1 MFLTRFDI
9 FWRFRGRIYD
19 MFAVT
24 PEVRNGM
31 MNIYQI
37 SFWPCHFLLRTTLIS
52 FYDLFGMIFFPVWPL
67 WHEFFSHKF
76 FSHVFLAQIF
86 QKHIFMHILFHDVF
100 RMTVFA
106 TIIFGRLFWEWRF
119 YQKVLWNDILSHG
132 FSVKRFFPSRRPSMA
147 SPWLYGASI
156 VLLGSILNIKGPGFF
171 SMSLDSL

>member
-106 TIIFGRLFWEWRF
+106 TIIFGRLFWEWCF
-119 YQKVLWNDILSHG
+119 LSECSLEWHFEPWLFSEAILSVNGISLTIWCFYCFTGIDIKH
-132 FSVKRFFPSRRPSMA
+132 KRTRVFFYVIR
-147 SPWLYGASI
+147 
-156 VLLGSILNIKGPGFF
+156 
-171 SMSLDSL
+171 

>member
-76 FSHVFLAQIF
+76 FSHVLSHNFFKNTFLCTFCSMMSFAWLFLLRLFLAGF
-86 QKHIFMHILFHDVF
+86 FGNDVF
-100 RMTVFA
+100 
-106 TIIFGRLFWEWRF
+106 
-119 YQKVLWNDILSHG
+119 YQNVLWNDILSHG
-132 FSVKRFFPSRRPSMA
+132 FSVKRFCPSMA

-171 SMSLDSL
+171 SVSLDSL

>member
-52 FYDLFGMIFFPVWPL
+52 FYDLFGMIFFSGMTFVAWI
-67 WHEFFSHKF
+67 FFTQ
-76 FSHVFLAQIF
+76 VFQSCFVAQFF

-106 TIIFGRLFWEWRF
+106 TIIFGRLFWEWCF
-119 YQKVLWNDILSHG
+119 LSECSLEWHFEPWLFSEAILSVNGISLTIWCFYCFTGIDIKH
-132 FSVKRFFPSRRPSMA
+132 KRTRVFFYVIR
-147 SPWLYGASI
+147 
-156 VLLGSILNIKGPGFF
+156 
-171 SMSLDSL
+171 

>member
-1 MFLTRFDI
+1 MFV
-9 FWRFRGRIYD
+9 
-19 MFAVT
+19 VT

-52 FYDLFGMIFFPVWPL
+52 FYDLFGMIFFRYDL
-67 WHEFFSHKF
+67 CGMNFFHTSFSVMFFWHKF
-76 FSHVFLAQIF
+76 FTNTFLCTFCSMMSFAWLFLLRLFLAGF
-86 QKHIFMHILFHDVF
+86 FGNDVF
-100 RMTVFA
+100 
-106 TIIFGRLFWEWRF
+106 
-119 YQKVLWNDILSHG
+119 YQNVLWNDILSHG
-132 FSVKRFFPSRRPSMA
+132 FSVKRFCPSMA

>member
-52 FYDLFGMIFFPVWPL
+52 FYDLFGMIFFRYDL
-67 WHEFFSHKF
+67 CGMNFFHTSFSVMFFWHKF
-76 FSHVFLAQIF
+76 F
-86 QKHIFMHILFHDVF
+86 KNIFMHILFHDVF

-106 TIIFGRLFWEWRF
+106 TIIFGRLFWEWCF
-119 YQKVLWNDILSHG
+119 LSECSLEWHFEPWLFSEAILSVNGISLTIWCFYCFTGIDIKH
-132 FSVKRFFPSRRPSMA
+132 KRTR
-147 SPWLYGASI
+147 
-156 VLLGSILNIKGPGFF
+156 VF